1 MKGCDTTILGKAGQG
16 SHGGRRRW
24 CRPGKEW
31 GGGQGGRENLGE
43 VSARSMTR

>member
-16 SHGGRRRW
+16 SHGGRSKR
-24 CRPGKEW
+24 CRLGKEW

-43 VSARSMTR
+43 VSACSVTR